1 MARVYALA
9 NQKGGVGKTTTAI
22 NLAACLAEA
31 GERALVIDLD
41 PQANATSGLGMRAN
55 GTSSYDLL
63 DGAPLADLA
72 KHTAFANLDLIPSRP
87 DLAGAVVE
95 LAAREDGER
104 YLAQAL
110 ASGTSQYDFVFIDC
124 PPALGPLTVNALAAA
139 DRVLVPVQAEYY
151 ALEGLTQLMQS
162 IDLIRRRLNPGLG
175 IGGVL
180 MTMVDRVPVSRRTSR
195 RRCASISARSSSA
208 TPSRARCDWPKRR
221 ATVCLQ
227 SHTTAVPRERRRT
240 GRWRWNLS
248 SAANRRGLGRGL
260 ELLMGGVEPAATE
273 LLELPV
279 DAVHPNPRQPRK
291 RFDGE
296 AGSGLAESIR
306 TQGVIQP
313 LLVRP
318 RTAGGYEIV
327 AGERRW
333 RAAREAGRQTVP
345 AVVRESDDRE
355 TLLLG
360 LVENVAR
367 EQLTAVEEARAY
379 AVLIDEFGLSLGDVA
394 ERVGRSKPSVSN
406 RIRLLE
412 LPDDVLGMVERGQI
426 SEGHARAVLAVPD
439 HEGRRRL
446 AREIVQKG
454 LSVRVAEQR
463 AKWAGA
469 KQKPRVRATPVDPAL
484 AARVRE
490 GLQRIT
496 GFHAKVTSNRIE
508 IVFADEHEL
517 AEIAEALERM

>member
-1 MARVYALA
+1 
-9 NQKGGVGKTTTAI
+9 
-22 NLAACLAEA
+22 
-31 GERALVIDLD
+31 
-41 PQANATSGLGMRAN
+41 
-55 GTSSYDLL
+55 
-63 DGAPLADLA
+63 
-72 KHTAFANLDLIPSRP
+72 
-87 DLAGAVVE
+87 
-95 LAAREDGER
+95 
-104 YLAQAL
+104 
-110 ASGTSQYDFVFIDC
+110 
-124 PPALGPLTVNALAAA
+124 
-139 DRVLVPVQAEYY
+139 
-151 ALEGLTQLMQS
+151 
-162 IDLIRRRLNPGLG
+162 
-175 IGGVL
+175 
-180 MTMVDRVPVSRRTSR
+180 
-195 RRCASISARSSSA
+195 
-208 TPSRARCDWPKRR
+208 
-221 ATVCLQ
+221 
-227 SHTTAVPRERRRT
+227 
-240 GRWRWNLS
+240 
-248 SAANRRGLGRGL
+248 
-260 ELLMGGVEPAATE
+260 MGGVEPAATE

-306 TQGVIQP
+306 SQGVIQP

-379 AVLIDEFGLSLGDVA
+379 AVLIDEFALSLGDVA

-484 AARVRE
+484 ASRVRDA
-490 GLQRIT
+490 LQRIT

-517 AEIAEALERM
+517 EEIAESLERTGAK